1 MLSSM
6 IRAREA
12 GMLTRERM
20 DRMLSAPSFQEAA
33 KLLTDCGYEDMSGC
47 DAAGVDAALSRIK
60 AKVLAIPCRRDI
72 LHPAD
77 FVQWAVDRIT
87 WLGGQAECYPI
98 DSDYGHMA
106 GILQTHL
113 FDEKVRRFLA

>member
-1 MLSSM
+1 MAKKVKDTAYLMLSSM

-47 DAAGVDAALSRIK
+47 DAAGVDAALS
-60 AKVLAIPCRRDI
+60 AGGRRCSPRWRTCVPRARSWTYSGPNTI
-72 LHPAD
+72 
-77 FVQWAVDRIT
+77 IT
-87 WLGGQAECYPI
+87 I
-98 DSDYGHMA
+98 
-106 GILQTHL
+106 
-113 FDEKVRRFLA
+113 